1 MPGGT
6 VTNKPR
12 TSADSLDA
20 QVGQAWSYHYKRQND
35 LALVEFQ
42 KLVEQDPTHIDANYG
57 LALTL
62 AALGQRERAQ
72 ESFKRTA
79 ELVGEKMRAQV
90 AEDEDARYRMLD
102 RMIEQQLEALN
113 RD

>member
-1 MPGGT
+1 M
-6 VTNKPR
+6 TNKPR

-35 LALVEFQ
+35 LALAEFQ
-42 KLVEQDPTHIDANYG
+42 KLAEQDPAHIDANYG

-62 AALGQRERAQ
+62 AALGQKERAA
-72 ESFKRTA
+72 EIFKRTA
-79 ELVGEKMRAQV
+79 ELVTVKLDAQQP
-90 AEDEDARYRMLD
+90 EDEDSRYRMLS
-102 RMIEQQLEALN
+102 RMIEQQIEALN